1 MAGKKERYE
10 ILFEHIDQKMDLVL
24 EGYNEMGNKFDE
36 ARKERELIR
45 EQLTHK
51 IEFVAGDLNRKI
63 EETRDDL
70 KGVKEDV
77 EKIKV
82 ELGETRDE
90 LRGELRETREELRET
105 REELGERIDK
115 VGEKF
120 EDHEIRI
127 EKLEKKAVI

>member
-70 KGVKEDV
+70 KNVKV
-77 EKIKV
+77 V
-82 ELGETRDE
+82 LGETRDE
-90 LRGELRETREELRET
+90 LREELRET